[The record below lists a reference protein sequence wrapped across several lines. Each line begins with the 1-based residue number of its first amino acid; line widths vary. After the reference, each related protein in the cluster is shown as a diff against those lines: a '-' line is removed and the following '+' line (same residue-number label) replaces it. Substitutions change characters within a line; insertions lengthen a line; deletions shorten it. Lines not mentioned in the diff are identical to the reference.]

1 MKKLQNYHRYYL
13 NFITKTNYL
22 ARLMALSVQP
32 LNGQSLSKEALFMLR
47 KSFSFL
53 CGVAFLL
60 SVQAQALSCSEQ
72 VLAAKADKTAGTP
85 VQIDK
90 AQAEK
95 LQQEKTEALKKKGAG
110 LGTLVMGI
118 ALVGIGMLTGGVGA
132 IILVSVGAGMSTGGS
147 LYLAKTKD
155 IGQSFEAQ
163 ILTEITTPVLYQ
175 QSKDYIDARKKDPKV
190 EMGDELLAFKAGVK
204 NKDVLSF
211 GVAEAVIQL
220 IDKNEKNAIC
230 DGDKIAT
237 PREILDGLNNEKT
250 SLQPV
255 SGS

>member
-1 MKKLQNYHRYYL
+1 MNSIKLVR
-13 NFITKTNYL
+13 K
-22 ARLMALSVQP
+22 ALSV
-32 LNGQSLSKEALFMLR
+32 LCAITFMT
-47 KSFSFL
+47 
-53 CGVAFLL
+53 AM
-60 SVQAQALSCSEQ
+60 QAQAMTCSEQ
-72 VLAAKADKTAGTP
+72 VIAAKSEKSAGTP
-85 VQIDK
+85 VQLDK

-95 LQQEKTEALKKKGAG
+95 LQQEKTDALKKRSAG

-155 IGQSFEAQ
+155 IGQNFEAQ

-175 QSKDYIDARKKDPKV
+175 EAKDYLEAHKKDPKL

-204 NKDVLSF
+204 NKDVLTF
-211 GVAEAVIQL
+211 GVPEAIIQL

-250 SLQPV
+250 GLKPV
-255 SGS
+255 PEASGS